1 MATKQ
6 TFYVEVTDTFGGEC
20 NYCWVRRYAVL
31 AATERGAMRV
41 VGRHE
46 GYALRSDG
54 YHWRFNG
61 ACIAAY
67 VVDDVLSD
75 ERVRFVKL
83 NF

>member
-1 MATKQ
+1 MAKQ
-6 TFYVEVTDTFGGEC
+6 IFYIEVTDTFGGEL

-41 VGRHE
+41 VGNHD
-46 GYALRSDG
+46 GYALRYDG
-54 YHWRFNG
+54 YRWDFKG

-67 VVDDVLSD
+67 VVDDVPD
-75 ERVRFVKL
+75 EERVRYIKL